1 MAQDL
6 QPEDIFQALDK
17 GELAP
22 FYLFFGPDEFMMER
36 VVSRIR
42 EKYIPE
48 AGRDFNIEICY
59 GGETEPSDIVS
70 RAQTMPFM
78 AKNRLIV
85 VRRAEEFKADQ
96 LERFLRYLD
105 NPATSTCLIFLTS
118 KTDFKTRFYKKIRS
132 SGLAVDFKEIKGNQV
147 APWIRRMARELGLN
161 MGIQA
166 CIYLQNMVGE
176 RPRDLYS
183 ELVKLQIRYGK
194 SEIGEKEIRELA
206 IHGRTFTIFQLMDAI
221 SEKEKGR
228 SLSVLNRYLE
238 EEDKKIAP
246 LQIIGMLNKQIGR
259 LWKIKTILEHGGKS
273 EDVTSMLGTQSFLT
287 GKYMKQSR
295 LWSTEELEKG
305 VSLLYR
311 ADRLLKLGSRPG
323 PVLEGLFISLCGYL
337 DES

>member
-36 VVSRIR
+36 VISRIR
-42 EKYIPE
+42 EEYIPE
-48 AGRDFNIEICY
+48 ACRDFNVEICY

-78 AKNRLIV
+78 AKNRLII
-85 VRRAEEFKADQ
+85 VRRAEEFKAEQ
-96 LERFLRYLD
+96 FERFLGYLD
-105 NPATSTCLIFLTS
+105 NPSASTCLIFLTS
-118 KTDFKTRFYKKIRS
+118 KTDFKTKFYKKIRT
-132 SGLAVDFKEIKGNQV
+132 SGLAVDFKEIKSNQV
-147 APWIRRMARELGLN
+147 APWIKRMARELGLN
-161 MGIQA
+161 IGVQA
-166 CIYLQNMVGE
+166 CIYLQNVVGD
-176 RPRDLYS
+176 RQRDLYS
-183 ELVKLQIRYGK
+183 ELVKLQIRYGR
-194 SEIGEKEIRELA
+194 SEIGEKEIHELA
-206 IHGRTFTIFQLMDAI
+206 IHGRTYTIFELMDAI
-221 SEKEKGR
+221 SEKGKGK

-246 LQIIGMLNKQIGR
+246 LQILGMLNKQIGR

-273 EDVTSMLGTQSFLT
+273 EDVASMLGTQSFLT

-295 LWSTEELEKG
+295 NWSVEDLEKG
-305 VSLLYR
+305 ISLLYR
-311 ADRLLKLGSRPG
+311 ADRLIKLGSRPG
-323 PVLEGLFISLCGYL
+323 PVLEGLVFALCGYL